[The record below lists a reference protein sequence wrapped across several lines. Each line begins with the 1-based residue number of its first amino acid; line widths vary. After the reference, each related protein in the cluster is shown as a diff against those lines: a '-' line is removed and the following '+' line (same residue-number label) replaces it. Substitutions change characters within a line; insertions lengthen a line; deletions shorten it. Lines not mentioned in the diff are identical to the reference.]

1 MAWLHL
7 ADVDDLAEGQVVARS
22 AGERRIAIYRLADGI
37 IFATTDVCPHQSA
50 CLSGGEVE
58 EGYIECPAH
67 FALFD
72 IRSGKAE
79 GGLATHNLTTYPV
92 DVQDGK
98 ILVLVE

>member
-7 ADVDDLAEGQVVARS
+7 ADVADLAERRVVGRS
-22 AGERRIAIYRLADGI
+22 IGERGIAIYRLADGI
-37 IFATTDVCPHQSA
+37 YATTDVCPHQSA
-50 CLSGGEVE
+50 CLSGGEVVD
-58 EGYIECPAH
+58 GYIECPAH

-79 GGLATHNLTTYPV
+79 GGLATHDLTTYPV

-98 ILVLVE
+98 IFVLVE